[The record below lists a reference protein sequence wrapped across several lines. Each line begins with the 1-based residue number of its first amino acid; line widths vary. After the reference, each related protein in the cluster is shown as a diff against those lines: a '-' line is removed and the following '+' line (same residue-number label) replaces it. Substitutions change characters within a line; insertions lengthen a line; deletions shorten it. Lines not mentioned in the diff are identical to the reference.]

1 MTPAGLDHGGTAPVG
16 ELTDRQLM
24 ARHIGGD
31 TDAFGEL
38 FWRYKDWMWGVV
50 ICICGDLDF
59 VVEGDGIA
67 FAEAVGTVL
76 STTFTLAVP
85 EATLPCISVTVS
97 VTVLTE
103 LIECV
108 PSPEILF

>member
-1 MTPAGLDHGGTAPVG
+1 MYVVGSVVVPVTEPAQLSVADGAVTVTEHSPVASAIVG
-16 ELTDRQLM
+16 
-24 ARHIGGD
+24 
-31 TDAFGEL
+31 
-38 FWRYKDWMWGVV
+38 
-50 ICICGDLDF
+50 
-59 VVEGDGIA
+59 
-67 FAEAVGTVL
+67 AVGTVL